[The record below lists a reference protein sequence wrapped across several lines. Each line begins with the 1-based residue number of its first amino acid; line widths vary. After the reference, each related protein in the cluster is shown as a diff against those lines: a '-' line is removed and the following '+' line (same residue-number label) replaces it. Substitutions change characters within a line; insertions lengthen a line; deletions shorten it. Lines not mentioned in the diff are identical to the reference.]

1 MRISITG
8 THCCGKTT
16 VIQKVKDK
24 LENAGID
31 LSGVEFHTFS
41 GKFAPVDYSSA
52 GNLKE
57 NLFQEMRLTY
67 WMISKLIER
76 ETMVSDNSIIHI
88 FDRCILD
95 QIVYPSVILGDKL
108 SKSVVD
114 YVLEYLN
121 LNPYDKVF
129 ILPMNNELLQKYGT
143 KDKSFDYA
151 KSIHDKYVNLCT
163 DYNFCQVLSQNQ
175 DEQVEYIFQYILDK
189 ISNK

>member
-41 GKFAPVDYSSA
+41 GKLAPVDYSSA

-76 ETMVSDNSIIHI
+76 ETMVSDNSLIHI
-88 FDRCILD
+88 FDR
-95 QIVYPSVILGDKL
+95 KL
-108 SKSVVD
+108 
-114 YVLEYLN
+114 YVLMY
-121 LNPYDKVF
+121 
-129 ILPMNNELLQKYGT
+129 
-143 KDKSFDYA
+143 
-151 KSIHDKYVNLCT
+151 H
-163 DYNFCQVLSQNQ
+163 
-175 DEQVEYIFQYILDK
+175 
-189 ISNK
+189 